1 MLAPVSVTY
10 SPKRSPKENL
20 SPGFSHLLSKNE
32 NTVTRFDILLDDLE
46 TGPASTLQHSNPRK
60 KLQFLSLD
68 DTEGRQ
74 RSGVRHSSC
83 AESVSTG
90 MKKATAWD
98 ERSGA
103 QNCEP
108 MLSPREGDFPYT
120 PRIQTLAETER
131 LFDELTQ
138 EKQQIEAALS
148 RIPCSGGRMTLQA
161 RLNQEALED
170 RLERISRD
178 LGLIRMTLKR
188 FHVLRTSANL

>member
-10 SPKRSPKENL
+10 SPKRSPRENL

-46 TGPASTLQHSNPRK
+46 AGPSSTLQHNNPRK
-60 KLQFLSLD
+60 RLQFLSLD
-68 DTEGRQ
+68 DVEGRQ
-74 RSGVRHSSC
+74 HSGVRNNSC
-83 AESVSTG
+83 AESINTG
-90 MKKATAWD
+90 MKKATEWD
-98 ERSGA
+98 ERSA
-103 QNCEP
+103 TQKSEPVPLPCEG
-108 MLSPREGDFPYT
+108 EFKYAA
-120 PRIQTLAETER
+120 RIATLADTER

-161 RLNQEALED
+161 RINQEALED
-170 RLERISRD
+170 RLERINRD
-178 LGLIRMTLKR
+178 LGSIRMTLKR

>member
-1 MLAPVSVTY
+1 
-10 SPKRSPKENL
+10 
-20 SPGFSHLLSKNE
+20 
-32 NTVTRFDILLDDLE
+32 
-46 TGPASTLQHSNPRK
+46 
-60 KLQFLSLD
+60 
-68 DTEGRQ
+68 
-74 RSGVRHSSC
+74 
-83 AESVSTG
+83 

-98 ERSGA
+98 ERSIA

-108 MLSPREGDFPYT
+108 VPSACEGDFPYT

-138 EKQQIEAALS
+138 EKQQAKIMFILKFVKIEAALS

-170 RLERISRD
+170 RLERINRD
-178 LGLIRMTLKR
+178 LGWIRMTLKR